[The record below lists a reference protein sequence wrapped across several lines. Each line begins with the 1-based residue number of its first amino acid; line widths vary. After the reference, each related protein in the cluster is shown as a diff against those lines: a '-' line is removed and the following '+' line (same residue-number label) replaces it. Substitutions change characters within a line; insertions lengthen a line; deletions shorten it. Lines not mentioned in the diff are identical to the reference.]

1 MTSLKTLLA
10 IKPTVLYP
18 AHGPHIT
25 GPEAAH
31 AHIQNYITHRQ
42 DREDQ
47 ILTILKEATS
57 NPQSTTKALQDLV
70 EKHETDAIAHAKYKE
85 EFMTGL
91 PEKKKDID
99 EEKEKVKA
107 EEKARALKLLG
118 VEGGVK
124 VVSLDNLCRQIY
136 KSMDEKL
143 LFAAKKSITAHL
155 DKLVKEGKV
164 KRDRA
169 RNPVIED
176 AVVKAPQETEGVVW
190 AGSAE

>member
-10 IKPTVLYP
+10 LKPGVLYP
-18 AHGPHIT
+18 AHGPHIP
-25 GPEAAH
+25 GHDAAR
-31 AHIQNYITHRQ
+31 AHIQKYISHRQ

-47 ILTILKEATS
+47 ILAILKTASED
-57 NPQSTTKALQDLV
+57 PQSTTKALQALV
-70 EKHETDAIAHAKYKE
+70 EKHETDAITHAKYKE

-91 PEKKKDID
+91 PEKEKDID
-99 EEKEKVKA
+99 ETKEKAKAAAKA
-107 EEKARALKLLG
+107 EALKKLE

-136 KSMDEKL
+136 NSMDEKL

-164 KRDRA
+164 KKDKA
-169 RNPVIED
+169 ENPVIED
-176 AVVKAPQETEGVVW
+176 AVVEDRQVIEGFVL
-190 AGSAE
+190 A